1 MKFTSYLALLL
12 KWSFSEAKFPY
23 LIKCSHM
30 QFRFYCQRFY
40 NNSDIEL
47 YFNFRAKTTYQEIK
61 ILNVEL
67 RISIIKTKNELQH
80 MSTKFQKILINKI
93 DEFRNQIKG

>member
-12 KWSFSEAKFPY
+12 KWSYSEAKFPC
-23 LIKCSHM
+23 LIKCSYR

-47 YFNFRAKTTYQEIK
+47 YFNFRAKTTSQKIK

-67 RISIIKTKNELQH
+67 IIPIIKTKNKL
-80 MSTKFQKILINKI
+80 
-93 DEFRNQIKG
+93 

>member
-1 MKFTSYLALLL
+1 
-12 KWSFSEAKFPY
+12 
-23 LIKCSHM
+23 M